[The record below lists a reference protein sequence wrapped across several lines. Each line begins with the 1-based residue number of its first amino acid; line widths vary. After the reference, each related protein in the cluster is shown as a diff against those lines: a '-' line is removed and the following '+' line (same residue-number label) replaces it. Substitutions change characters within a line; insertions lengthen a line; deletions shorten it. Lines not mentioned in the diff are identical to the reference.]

1 MKHEYKVVD
10 IDEIGMNEE
19 MYINLLGNQ
28 GWELININNSPGHY
42 HPVNY
47 VKLYFKREFVMNNT
61 KLSRVNWLENFV
73 FKENSNK
80 HFSRK

>member
-28 GWELININNSPGHY
+28 AGN
-42 HPVNY
+42 
-47 VKLYFKREFVMNNT
+47 
-61 KLSRVNWLENFV
+61 
-73 FKENSNK
+73 
-80 HFSRK
+80 